1 MYEVNSDPRKN
12 LIHLKMSGFLNEE
25 EIGKGADEVLA
36 KLATLKPG
44 FVFINDVAE
53 FKHTSQEG
61 VEHIMRVQKAVNDA
75 NPGMII
81 RVGAGALAQ
90 SQLNRGGK
98 HVKVG
103 YEVRQVKTF
112 EEAMKVA
119 DEFLG

>member
-1 MYEVNSDPRKN
+1 
-12 LIHLKMSGFLNEE
+12 
-25 EIGKGADEVLA
+25 
-36 KLATLKPG
+36 
-44 FVFINDVAE
+44 
-53 FKHTSQEG
+53 
-61 VEHIMRVQKAVNDA
+61 MRVQKAVNDA